1 MFDILL
7 GTSSLLRLQSPKFRP
22 RKFRTARN
30 NFVPHHRH
38 VTLIVCSLTW
48 IESRV
53 HLWKRLGLINRK
65 RSKKIVSFG
74 KISKFFEN
82 FRKLLKRSILPS
94 ILNQMNRLKFT
105 QFGETNK
112 KPIFDYYQHGRLGK

>member
-48 IESRV
+48 IGSRV

-65 RSKKIVSFG
+65 RSKKIVRFG

-82 FRKLLKRSILPS
+82 FRKLLKRSILRS
-94 ILNQMNRLKFT
+94 IFDQMNRLKLT
-105 QFGETNK
+105 QFGETDL